1 MCIYT
6 CMSPIKSQLLN
17 SSNKY
22 LVNYFLG
29 TIYVFKPIGI
39 LTYQLD
45 QQGVVS
51 QLRHIYGD
59 LMSVHLHTLKNEN
72 AR

>member
-1 MCIYT
+1 
-6 CMSPIKSQLLN
+6 MSPIKSQLLN

-29 TIYVFKPIGI
+29 TIYVFKHIGI

-45 QQGVVS
+45 QQGVVTTANRKYPDGAITVREIEKTVREIKF
-51 QLRHIYGD
+51 QFP
-59 LMSVHLHTLKNEN
+59 
-72 AR
+72 